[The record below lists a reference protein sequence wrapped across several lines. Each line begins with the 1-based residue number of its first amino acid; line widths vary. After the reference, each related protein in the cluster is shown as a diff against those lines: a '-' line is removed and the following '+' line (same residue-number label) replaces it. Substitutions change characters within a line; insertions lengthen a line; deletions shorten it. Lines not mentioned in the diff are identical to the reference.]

1 MLTATT
7 ASITHDDP
15 YQAGRDLAAELNDA
29 LGASPDVVL
38 LFAAPTYEPHRLL
51 AGLHRRLTPRVQLV
65 GCTSFA
71 EIGHEGAVSGSVTAL
86 GVRTRDLDAHALYAT
101 RASGDSLAVGRALG
115 EQAREREAA
124 LLLLLAD
131 GVRLDSAAVLRGAQ
145 SVLGPDFPIIGGL
158 AADDARFAHTREF
171 CGRDVFAGAVVGLA
185 LSGPV
190 RHATVARGGW
200 EPIGATRRCTRV
212 ERDRLVL
219 ELDGQPALNLY
230 REYLGAQDRDLKTAG
245 IEFPL
250 GIVGLPDRPWI
261 GDDAAVQVVR
271 AVCGVDEV
279 RGGLRCTREIPEGA
293 EIRMLRATKDDL
305 IHSASEAAAE
315 LGRALPGGRIALV
328 FDCFSRKM
336 VLGARYKEE
345 VAAAYSRLPPDL
357 VRVGFYTYGELAPVA
372 GQTEQHDATFTAV
385 VIEG

>member
-38 LFAAPTYEPHRLL
+38 LFASPTYDPRRLL
-51 AGLHRRLTPRVQLV
+51 TGLYRRLTPRVQLV

-71 EIGHEGAVSGSVTAL
+71 EIGHEGAVSGTVTAL
-86 GVRTRDLDAHALYAT
+86 GVRTRDLEAHALYAT
-101 RASGDSLAVGRALG
+101 RASGDSFAVGRALG
-115 EQAREREAA
+115 EQAHDRDAA
-124 LLLLLAD
+124 MLLLLVD
-131 GVRLDSAAVLRGAQ
+131 GVRLDSASVLRGAQ
-145 SVLGPDFPIIGGL
+145 SVLGPEFPIVGGL
-158 AADDARFAHTREF
+158 AADDARFERTRQF
-171 CGRDVFAGAVVGLA
+171 CGRDILEGAAVGLA
-185 LSGPV
+185 CTGSV
-190 RHATVARGGW
+190 RLATVARGGW

-230 REYLGAQDRDLKTAG
+230 REYLGAHGRDLRTAG

-250 GIVGLPDRPWI
+250 GIVGLPDRPWA
-261 GDDAAVQVVR
+261 GDDAIQVVR
-271 AVCGVDEV
+271 AVYGVDEA
-279 RGGLRCTREIPEGA
+279 RGGLRCTRDIPEGA

-305 IHSASEAAAE
+305 IRSASEAAAD

-345 VAAAYSRLPPDL
+345 VAAAFARLPPD
-357 VRVGFYTYGELAPVA
+357 VARVGFYTYGELAPVR
-372 GQTEQHDATFTAV
+372 GQTEHHDATFTAV

>member
-15 YQAGRDLAAELNDA
+15 FQAGRDLAAELNDT

-38 LFAAPTYEPHRLL
+38 LFAAPTYDPHRLL
-51 AGLHRRLTPRVQLV
+51 AGLHRRLAPRVQLV

-71 EIGHEGAVSGSVTAL
+71 EIGNECAVSGSATAL

-101 RASGDSLAVGRALG
+101 RASGDSFAVGRALG
-115 EQAREREAA
+115 EQTREREAS

-131 GVRLDSAAVLRGAQ
+131 GVRLDGAAVLRGAQ
-145 SVLGPDFPIIGGL
+145 SVLGPEFPIVGGL
-158 AADDARFAHTREF
+158 AADDARFEHTRQF
-171 CGRDVFAGAVVGLA
+171 CGRDVLEGAVVGLA
-185 LSGPV
+185 LAGPV

-219 ELDGQPALNLY
+219 ELDGQPAVNLY
-230 REYLGAQDRDLKTAG
+230 REYLGAQGRDLRTAG

-250 GIVGLPDRPWI
+250 GIVGLPDRPWD
-261 GDDAAVQVVR
+261 GDDGVQVVR

-279 RGGLRCTREIPEGA
+279 RGGLRCTREVPEGA

-305 IHSASEAAAE
+305 IRSASEAAAE

-345 VAAAYSRLPPDL
+345 VAAAYSRLSPDL
-357 VRVGFYTYGELAPVA
+357 TRVGFYTYGELAPVA